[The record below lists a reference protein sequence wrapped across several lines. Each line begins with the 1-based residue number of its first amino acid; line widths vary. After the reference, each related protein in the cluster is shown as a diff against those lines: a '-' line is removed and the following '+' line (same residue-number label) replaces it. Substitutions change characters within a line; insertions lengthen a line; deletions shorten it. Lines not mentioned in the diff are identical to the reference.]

1 MQRAT
6 AAVVLVVGFGGLG
19 SAMVLVVRR
28 GAWSM
33 AKRATALMVLALS
46 GAAAMGWALLQVLR
60 LPGR

>member
-1 MQRAT
+1 
-6 AAVVLVVGFGGLG
+6 
-19 SAMVLVVRR
+19 MVLVVRR

>member
-19 SAMVLVVRR
+19 SA
-28 GAWSM
+28 
-33 AKRATALMVLALS
+33 MVLALS